1 MMTISTYKQVNNLPT
16 KINKVVVVMGATG
29 TGKSRLAIDLA
40 GIFSGEVI
48 NSDKIQV
55 YKGLDVITNKVT
67 DEERRGIPH
76 HLLGIIDHPD
86 EDFTAEDFV
95 RRASLSVG
103 DIIERGRLPI
113 IAGGSNSFIEALVDN
128 QVFRSKYECCF
139 FWVDVSMPVLHSV
152 ARKRVDH
159 MVGNGLVAEA
169 REFSGGD
176 YSRGIRRAIGVS
188 EMDEFFKTEQFVDGV
203 TRAELLKTAIDEIK
217 ENSCKLIH
225 RQLEKIFMMGEK
237 LKWRGMHHLDATEAF
252 LRRDEDAAVEAWQRS
267 VVGPSARILSE
278 FLGARPARAE
288 KNY

>member
-16 KINKVVVVMGATG
+16 TINKVVVVVMGATG

-40 GIFSGEVI
+40 GIFSGEII

-76 HLLGIIDHPD
+76 HLMGIIDHPD

-113 IAGGSNSFIEALVDN
+113 IAGGSNSFIEALVGN

-203 TRAELLKTAIDEIK
+203 TRAELLKAAIDEIK
-217 ENSCKLIH
+217 ENTCKLIH

-237 LKWRGMHHLDATEAF
+237 LKWRGVHRLDATEAF
-252 LRRDEDAAVEAWQRS
+252 LRRDEDAAAEAWQRS
-267 VVGPSARILSE
+267 VVGPSARILSG
-278 FLGARPARAE
+278 FLGRDE
-288 KNY
+288 D